1 MNGRRHLL
9 STPSFEGHN
18 PPSALHSSNFLFF
31 NEFRTLM
38 QDRNAIN
45 SSVSSDLRTT
55 LVATEGRA
63 LQLTFLSLPNFAL
76 PFCLFCF
83 QQLPTIKFSN
93 HFVLITIR
101 IARGVWC
108 PPPFCS
114 LFTALCSLLSVLCPT
129 RPQVSPRVSV
139 LKNARHTTAPA
150 IVKAT
155 PPVYGTNQFQRI
167 ARQYAWHAEPGSPAG
182 VPYAGERA
190 AQRGKPLQERPLS

>member
-1 MNGRRHLL
+1 MNGRRHFL

-18 PPSALHSSNFLFF
+18 PPSASSNLLFF
-31 NEFRTLM
+31 NKLRTLM

-45 SSVSSDLRTT
+45 PSFSSGLRTT

-114 LFTALCSLLSVLCPT
+114 LFSATHA
-129 RPQVSPRVSV
+129 PQVWPRVSV
-139 LKNARHTTAPA
+139 LKNVRHTTAPA

-155 PPVYGTNQFQRI
+155 PPVYGTNQAQRT

-190 AQRGKPLQERPLS
+190 AQRGKPLQERRLS